1 MDVLKYLT
9 EGNVYQNPEYN
20 PKTKKGASLPP
31 YLVDNIPNNSALDK
45 KLEATRNTMARNL
58 GIIEEDPTQYA
69 PYDVYVNTINTTE
82 ELNKERAQNQSEF
95 AQGVYAIGQTLNE
108 ITTGTILGTA
118 DLASII
124 VDAIDRELSYERPDV
139 IQSLSNFKEAINEQM
154 PIYRENPEK
163 AFDITDFAWWASN
176 TPSIA
181 SSLTLMV
188 PGVGVSKGLSKI
200 GNLLNINKASN
211 KLANVLKLSEKTREL
226 AAKGIE
232 ATKTGITMRMLEN
245 YQEAATTKQNAYDY
259 ALSELK
265 SMDDK
270 KRAEFYKNNPDYINK
285 IDEDIAKDIAKN
297 AADTTFD
304 FNLWNT
310 IFDVAQVYGLKNIWS
325 KALQGSNTQRLKK
338 LNKAAAAKFGD
349 EASAIQEAIAKQTFK
364 DKAIDKIKDI
374 GSDIATG
381 VRYEWTEGIEEAIN
395 YIGNEKG
402 MEMAKLAFDKN
413 TDIKTVQDYLK
424 DPHLWESA
432 FWGIIGGVTFSS
444 VSDAVGGLIQRK
456 LNKDWN
462 NAEKQKEQEIYNR
475 QLHFQHYQEAVN
487 KINQGKNPYINVYDE
502 TTKEQVEADIIND
515 TEKEQLLNLARD
527 VYFDGMITDAI
538 DNGNYELLEAFA
550 KDENIAK
557 GFKEKLNLSDAE
569 ALELQ
574 QQFINRMETTKNTY
588 LDVFNRVN
596 AVGGDFNIGR
606 IIARQLVDETNRKKL
621 NDTLKNYNDNL
632 YNQVLNND
640 NVNISQEELSAI
652 EKLVYRNR
660 IRTIENQIFNI
671 NSDASKTKKQKER
684 LIKELE
690 NQKKQLEE
698 FQPLNLYDENG
709 IINDKEIYNLANRV
723 KTNYSN
729 EFNTIYAKY
738 NNDLN
743 YKLNQNSVDI
753 TEPTLRKRVKEL
765 KNIFDESKRNIINN
779 AIKTQNDLYRKYR
792 NNFDVNNMSKEDAD
806 AYNTTLKILQD
817 AEYDLNDLNIQ
828 REIIDEQEERKAAYE
843 EVAPEENNVPELEDE
858 DVSIPTGEIID
869 NTTNITNTSSTSTTD
884 IFPSFDDTVDIN
896 NIDLTDKDSSSLP
909 VESDTV
915 QLATLQPDITSTTQ
929 SASINP
935 NEMDFIER
943 DEYIENYINDVLD
956 DAIGNEDLDNAD
968 FVGALDNI
976 RTNVVTDLQNQ
987 GFNIEE
993 VNKKYDM
1000 IRGMYSGDLSGFDDD
1015 GQLYSLIPETD
1026 RKLLLNATLAVTK
1039 RKPTAKQKH
1048 IIAILEEYANMTD
1061 DAGNTFGRTLEDKI
1075 YLSVENLISYLYNGY
1090 GSHRIADYLF
1100 NDVKSFINSKAND
1113 RFVLTDDKSILNLT
1127 AEQFSNRIKTFIDKK
1142 RELIQQYVPNNVNI
1156 NDAEY
1161 STITNLNLNDELT
1174 YKVDKGIGRIL
1185 LYKDDVFVGYLGIP
1199 QVNSHGTF
1207 ITNNRGWNYDITIN
1221 ENGTADSR
1229 LKEFFKEIFAAKNPQ
1244 LTADLYAYSFDNVN
1258 DEETINRIYDA
1269 LIDLEN
1275 SDYFLKSL
1283 PDDPIGIEI
1292 AKENIVSHVATV
1304 LARAVID
1311 GNNNIDNS
1319 IDNWFNKLAY
1329 SYAQTHSIAKE
1340 EVTGKFTI
1348 AKLHKGEIITDDK
1361 NLNSITEVLPN
1372 YNEKKYPLAAIIDRN
1387 TIQYANSTQPI
1398 YSNRFSQIGVT
1409 MLAIPRETGTITY
1422 ARCYQV
1428 KIKDLPSNNFG
1439 KQLSDAIKKELQS
1452 IITEFIS
1459 NDKYE
1464 FTNFKNDVT
1473 VLVNKNGLITG
1484 FDAIVGK
1491 NQNSIGFKLSTEKQS
1506 YLFTVYNNPT
1516 GRFLQINNLSDEK
1529 YRRNDKV
1536 FGANK
1541 NNVNDNII
1549 QNFIKN
1555 NINTLFENA
1564 QFAIPFDK
1572 INDSK
1577 KIPVSNKYYKKENG
1591 KTIISV
1597 GNVSKEFNS
1606 YQDFL
1611 VSNNL
1616 IVTNVNNLGDNPEK
1630 GISGIY
1636 KKDGLVILDVIF
1648 KDDTTSWSN
1657 NIISLADTV
1666 DVQRI
1671 IQKLNINKTSDVL
1684 KEIFYNNQEAL
1695 KFVNNLQR
1703 LGILPEAIYLDD
1715 TLKDT
1720 EQKPIFAYYD
1730 KNTNSIGL
1738 NINRINNLNYN
1749 RLIRTIVHESLHQ
1762 QLNNVYNRDNALKK
1776 IAIIYDKYKQYIE
1789 ELENKEPNNEDLPYL
1804 KQFIDITDNRE
1815 TSLEE
1820 FLVESLTNKDLIE
1833 ALNKI
1838 PSSYRT
1844 KIGKIKSLFQELL
1857 EIIADILGIKINKD
1871 SLLGEELTL
1880 LKGINKINK
1889 RKSTSKRKIKSNVAI
1904 QTTLNF
1910 EEENKID
1917 DYEKDVKE
1925 EIKTNEV
1932 NNMTEEEINDV
1943 DDYGLDYSSIS
1954 ERSNSNLSNIV
1965 SNISPALQPAM
1976 RQMLTDGDISIYCM
1990 SYISIFDKN
1999 A

>member
-9 EGNVYQNPEYN
+9 EGNVYRNPEYN
-20 PKTKKGASLPP
+20 PKTKKGAVVPP
-31 YLVDNIPNNSALDK
+31 YLVDNTPNNDALSK
-45 KLEATRNTMARNL
+45 KLEVTRNTMARNL
-58 GIIEEDPTQYA
+58 GIIEEDPTEYA
-69 PYDVYVNTINTTE
+69 PYDVYVNTLNTTE
-82 ELNKERAQNQSEF
+82 ELNKERAKNQSEF

-108 ITTGTILGTA
+108 ITTGTVLGAA

-124 VDAIDRELSYERPDV
+124 VDAMDGELSYERPDV
-139 IQSLSNFKEAINEQM
+139 IQSLANFKEAINEQM

-163 AFDITDFAWWASN
+163 AFDVTDFAWWASN

-188 PGVGVSKGLSKI
+188 PGVGVSKGLSYI
-200 GNLLNINKASN
+200 GKVSRLNKLGNKA
-211 KLANVLKLSEKTREL
+211 ANILKLSEKTREI

-232 ATKTGITMRMLEN
+232 ATKTGLTMRMLEN
-245 YQEAATTKQNAYDY
+245 YQEAERTRQDAYDY

-265 SMDDK
+265 LMDDK
-270 KRAEFYKNNPDYINK
+270 KRAEFYKNNPDYIDK
-285 IDEDIAKDIAKN
+285 TDEEIAKDIAKN

-304 FNLWNT
+304 FNIWNS
-310 IFDVAQVYGLKNIWS
+310 IFDIAQVYGLKNMWG
-325 KALQGSNTQRLKK
+325 KTLQGSNTQRLKK
-338 LNKAAAAKFGD
+338 LNRAAAAKFGD

-364 DKAIDKIKDI
+364 DKTIDKIKDI
-374 GSDIATG
+374 SSDVAHGI
-381 VRYEWTEGIEEAIN
+381 RYEWTEGIEEAIN
-395 YIGNEKG
+395 YIGTEKG

-413 TDIKTVQDYLK
+413 TDVKTIQDYLK

-432 FWGIIGGVTFSS
+432 FWGVVGGVVFSGA
-444 VSDAVGGLIQRK
+444 SDAVGGFVQRK

-462 NAEKQKEQEIYNR
+462 NAEQQKEQEIYNR
-475 QLHFQHYQEAVN
+475 QLHFQHYQDAIN
-487 KINQGKNPYINVYDE
+487 KIAKGKNPYINIYDE
-502 TTKEQVEADIIND
+502 ITKEQIEADIIND

-550 KDENIAK
+550 RDENVTK

-660 IRTIENQIFNI
+660 IRNIENQIFNI

-765 KNIFDESKRNIINN
+765 KNIFDESKQKIISN

-792 NNFDVNNMSKEDAD
+792 NNFDVNNMSKKDAD

-817 AEYDLNDLNIQ
+817 AEYDLNDLNLQ
-828 REIIDEQEERKAAYE
+828 REIIDAQEERKVAYE
-843 EVAPEENNVPELEDE
+843 EVAPKEDDVPELEDA
-858 DVSIPTGEIID
+858 DVSLPTGKPD
-869 NTTNITNTSSTSTTD
+869 DTVTNITNTSNTPITAETAATPEIDITS
-884 IFPSFDDTVDIN
+884 S
-896 NIDLTDKDSSSLP
+896 P
-909 VESDTV
+909 VESEAVTKEP
-915 QLATLQPDITSTTQ
+915 TQPVVEPSVESTTQ
-929 SASINP
+929 PPSINP
-935 NEMDFIER
+935 AEMDFIER
-943 DEYIENYINDVLD
+943 DKYIEDYINDALMDATENQSD
-956 DAIGNEDLDNAD
+956 DDVDYVAT
-968 FVGALDNI
+968 LDNI
-976 RTNVVTDLQNQ
+976 KSTVIADLQNQ
-987 GFNIEE
+987 GLNVEE
-993 VNKKYDM
+993 VNKKYD
-1000 IRGMYSGDLSGFDDD
+1000 IVRGMYSGDLSAFGDN
-1015 GQLYSLIPETD
+1015 GQLFSLIPETD
-1026 RKLLLNATLAVTK
+1026 RKLLINATLAITK

-1048 IIAILEEYANMTD
+1048 IIAILEEYANITD
-1061 DAGNTFGRTLEDKI
+1061 DTGNTFGRTIGDKI
-1075 YLSVENLISYLYNGY
+1075 YLSVENLISYIYDGY

-1100 NDVKSFINSKAND
+1100 NDIKSFINSKAND
-1113 RFVLTDDKSILNLT
+1113 TFVLTDDKSILNLT
-1127 AEQFSNRIKTFIDKK
+1127 AEQFSNRIKTFTTKK
-1142 RELIQQYVPNNVNI
+1142 RELIQQYIPNNVNI

-1161 STITNLNLNDELT
+1161 STITNLNLNDELN

-1185 LYKDDVFVGYLGIP
+1185 LYKGDTFVGYLGIP
-1199 QVNSHGTF
+1199 QVNGNGTF
-1207 ITNNRGWNYDITIN
+1207 ITTNRGWNYDITIN

-1229 LKEFFKEIFAAKNPQ
+1229 LKEFFKEIFAAKDPQ
-1244 LTADLYAYSFDNVN
+1244 LAADLYAYSFNNAN
-1258 DEETINRIYDA
+1258 DEETIDRIYNA
-1269 LIDLEN
+1269 LINLEN
-1275 SDYFLKSL
+1275 GNYFFKSL
-1283 PDDPIGIEI
+1283 PDDPIDILT
-1292 AKENIVSHVATV
+1292 AKEGIVSHIATV
-1304 LARAVID
+1304 LAKAVID
-1311 GNNNIDNS
+1311 GNNNIANS

-1329 SYAQTHSIAKE
+1329 SYAQTHSIANGD
-1340 EVTGKFTI
+1340 VTGKFTV
-1348 AKLHKGEIITDDK
+1348 AKLHKGEIITDDD
-1361 NLNSITEVLPN
+1361 NLNSISEVIPN
-1372 YNEKKYPLAAIIDRN
+1372 YNENTHPLATIIDRN

-1409 MLAIPRETGTITY
+1409 MLAIPRETGVVTY

-1439 KQLSDAIKKELQS
+1439 KQLSEAIKKELQS

-1473 VLVNKNGLITG
+1473 ALVNKNGLVTG

-1549 QNFIKN
+1549 QDFIKN

-1616 IVTNVNNLGDNPEK
+1616 IVTNVNNLGNNPEK

-1636 KKDGLVILDVIF
+1636 KKDGLVTLDVVF
-1648 KDDTTSWSN
+1648 KDDTTSWVD

-1666 DVQRI
+1666 DVKRITQR
-1671 IQKLNINKTSDVL
+1671 LSVDKTSDVL

-1695 KFVNNLQR
+1695 KFVNDLQR
-1703 LGILPEAIYLDD
+1703 LGVLPEAVYLDD
-1715 TLKDT
+1715 TFKDT
-1720 EQKPIFAYYD
+1720 EQQPIFAYYD

-1738 NINRINNLNYN
+1738 NINRINNLSYN
-1749 RLIRTIVHESLHQ
+1749 RFIRTMVHESLHQ
-1762 QLNNVYNRDNALKK
+1762 QLNNVYNRETALQK
-1776 IAIIYDKYKQYIE
+1776 IEIIYNKYKQYVE
-1789 ELENKEPNNEDLPYL
+1789 ELETKEPNNEDLPYL
-1804 KQFIDITDNRE
+1804 KQFIDITDNKE

-1820 FLVESLTNKDLIE
+1820 FLVESLTNKDLME

-1838 PSSYRT
+1838 PSSYKTRM
-1844 KIGKIKSLFQELL
+1844 GKVKSLFQELL
-1857 EIIADILGIKINKD
+1857 EVIADILGIKINKD

-1889 RKSTSKRKIKSNVAI
+1889 KTSKRKIKSNVAV

-1910 EEENKID
+1910 EEETKIN
-1917 DYEKDVKE
+1917 DYEKEIKE

-1932 NNMTEEEINDV
+1932 NDMTEEEINDV

-1954 ERSNSNLSNIV
+1954 ERTNSNLSNIV
-1965 SNISPALQPAM
+1965 RNISPALQPSM
-1976 RQMLTDGDISIYCM
+1976 SQMLTDGDISIYCM
-1990 SYISIFDKN
+1990 
-1999 A
+1999 